1 MVPFRGW
8 SQCRNVL
15 HTYRTSA
22 LRLQAPRRG
31 CGWASV
37 LLHLLMKRIG
47 NADGLV
53 AAWRDVQYW
62 TDGMGQPL
70 QEGHGKALVV
80 KYPLFLLA
88 PYCRGRSSSHSRKC
102 SARFR
107 ALRIPARVS
116 FRVL

>member
-1 MVPFRGW
+1 MTAPSPPKESKGSGEKRTHKVRMQW
-8 SQCRNVL
+8 CRLVYGRNVAIVL
-15 HTYRTSA
+15 HTHRTSA
-22 LRLQAPRRG
+22 PRLQAPRRG

-80 KYPLFLLA
+80 KYPLF
-88 PYCRGRSSSHSRKC
+88 C
-102 SARFR
+102 
-107 ALRIPARVS
+107 
-116 FRVL
+116 